1 MLQIEIEERYGAEL
15 AVTLPGIT
23 GFELA
28 THSLVSGV
36 DCAPQRPGGDQSLMR
51 HQSEGRPGNGAPCR
65 MQEET

>member
-15 AVTLPGIT
+15 AVTLLDIT
-23 GFELA
+23 SFELE
-28 THSLVSGV
+28 THRLVSGV
-36 DCAPQRPGGDQSLMR
+36 DCAPQWPGGDQALMR